1 MGKASKVD
9 PQSAA
14 QSVAD
19 SYANFSARVGYGQDN
34 LAAGGTYNIDYKS
47 RARVELEAA
56 YRSSWIAATVID
68 LPIDDMARAGV
79 EFEGAADP
87 DDIDKIKAEFDR
99 LDCLRGLADTARWA
113 RLYGG
118 AIAVVLVRGQDPSTP
133 LDADTVGIGGFAG
146 VLVLDRW
153 QAMPSASELVTDY
166 GRDFGR
172 PAYYDV
178 AGDAATPPMRIH
190 HSRAIRMEGDTLPHW
205 QRIAEQGWGQSILE
219 RLWDRLM
226 AFDSVTHGA
235 SQLVFKA
242 HLRTLSIEGLRDIIA
257 TGGRTMDGLL
267 ANVDMIRRFQ
277 SSEGITL
284 LDSTDKFEV
293 QQTSYSGLSDM
304 MLQFAQQISGAGQIP
319 LVRLLGQSPA
329 GLSSTGDADIRTYY
343 DNVASMRS
351 TMLLGG
357 LTRITDL
364 LCRSVL
370 GRPADGIVP
379 LLPPLWDM
387 SDTEKSTYAKTI
399 TETIMAAEASGVIDR
414 VTALKEL
421 RQCCDKVGVWSNITD
436 EIIAEAEASPPPLDA
451 GELDNAQ
458 AYP

>member
-1 MGKASKVD
+1 MGKAGEVESQD
-9 PQSAA
+9 DA

-19 SYANFSARVGYGQDN
+19 SYANFSARVGYGTDN
-34 LAAGGTYNIDYKS
+34 QAAGGTYRIDYKS
-47 RARVELEAA
+47 RQPRELDAA

-68 LPIDDMARAGV
+68 LPIDDMIRVGC

-87 DDIDKIKAEFDR
+87 DDIDKVKAEFDR
-99 LDCLRGLADTARWA
+99 LDCLHGMADAARWA

-118 AIAVVLVRGQDPSTP
+118 AIAVVLVRGQDTTTP
-133 LDADTVGIGGFAG
+133 LDADTVGLGDFAG
-146 VLVLDRW
+146 LLVLDRW
-153 QAMPSASELVTDY
+153 QAMPAVGRLVTEY
-166 GRDFGR
+166 GRDFGK
-172 PAYYDV
+172 PEYYDV
-178 AGDAATPPMRIH
+178 AGNSITPPMIIH
-190 HSRAIRMEGDTLPHW
+190 HSRVIRMEGDTLPHW

-277 SSEGITL
+277 SSEGLTL
-284 LDSTDKFEV
+284 LDATDKFEV
-293 QQTSYSGLSDM
+293 QQTSYGGLSDM

-329 GLSSTGDADIRTYY
+329 GLSSTGDSDIRTYY
-343 DNVASMRS
+343 DNVSAMRS
-351 TMLLGG
+351 TMLLDG

-387 SDTEKSTYAKTI
+387 SDAEKSTYAKTI
-399 TETIMAAEASGVIDR
+399 TETIMNAEASGVIDR

-436 EIIAEAEASPPPLDA
+436 EIIDEAEASPPPLDA
-451 GELDNAQ
+451 GELDNVQ
-458 AYP
+458 ATA